1 MATKPQGSRLQIT
14 LVWQDVLPRK
24 RYLKKKKKK
33 ISRKQNIVCSILSK
47 DVFIIAE
54 IVSRIMSYM

>member
-33 ISRKQNIVCSILSK
+33 ISRKQNIVCPILSK

>member
-24 RYLKKKKKK
+24 RYLKKKK
-33 ISRKQNIVCSILSK
+33 ISRKQNIVCPILSK

>member
-24 RYLKKKKKK
+24 RYLKKKKK
-33 ISRKQNIVCSILSK
+33 ISRKQNIVCPILSK